1 MVRARAEMETRGGN
15 TRKCVTDRQPG
26 KMVGLSEAMADCHSA
41 VPRLTSVQ
49 YRAPG
54 FKGKNKVLKCDTLS
68 RPIPSRLTCKIAHA
82 SIEYDE
88 NKSYVR
94 NQA

>member
-1 MVRARAEMETRGGN
+1 METRGKN
-15 TRKCVTDRQPG
+15 SRQFVIRRAPG
-26 KMVGLSEAMADCHSA
+26 KIRGLSEAMADCHSA